1 MTDQPKLI
9 SRSGI
14 RQIAASPREA
24 YEDGMPLHIVRRRFH
39 LSDSEVEDILVD
51 DFLTGAE
58 ATDSANKV
66 SGY

>member
-1 MTDQPKLI
+1 MVTDQPKLI

-24 YEDGMPLHIVRRRFH
+24 YEDGMPLHILRTMFH
-39 LSDSEVEDILVD
+39 LSDSEAQDLAPEEFEDHD
-51 DFLTGAE
+51 AGQ
-58 ATDSANKV
+58 NKV